1 MVSPRRTPLTSSS
14 TRLAKAQYYLAGL
27 SQASYLLGDETTGRA
42 VQVVGVT
49 TGVRRAQ
56 RGGVAHQQTSGAE
69 RQEET
74 VVRIEG
80 DRVGPFDARSRRRP
94 RSVSW
99 NDRLQAV
106 QGEWSAAEDGLR
118 RVIADA
124 PTRAG
129 CSADRPFPRWP
140 CWRIGRVAPR
150 RDALAGARESAEQAQ
165 NLHALVPTAVALAER
180 GWLTSDPARGD
191 LARTLL
197 PRLEAAAAS
206 GSAVS

>member
-1 MVSPRRTPLTSSS
+1 MPPSIDPSIEGGTPQIFT
-14 TRLAKAQYYLAGL
+14 QYYLAGL
-27 SQASYLLGDETTGRA
+27 SQASHLLGDETTGRA

-49 TGVRRAQ
+49 TGVRRGPC
-56 RGGVAHQQTSGAE
+56 GGVAHQQTSGAE

-80 DRVGPFDARSRRRP
+80 DRVGPFGARSRRRP

-106 QGEWSAAEDGLR
+106 RGEWSAAEDGLQ

-124 PTRAG
+124 DTRGMLGRQGLPTLAVLAVRQGRATPRRSRRRPGERRAG
-129 CSADRPFPRWP
+129 PEPARAGPD
-140 CWRIGRVAPR
+140 GRG
-150 RDALAGARESAEQAQ
+150 AGRA
-165 NLHALVPTAVALAER
+165 

>member
-1 MVSPRRTPLTSSS
+1 M
-14 TRLAKAQYYLAGL
+14 
-27 SQASYLLGDETTGRA
+27 
-42 VQVVGVT
+42 
-49 TGVRRAQ
+49 
-56 RGGVAHQQTSGAE
+56 
-69 RQEET
+69 
-74 VVRIEG
+74 
-80 DRVGPFDARSRRRP
+80 
-94 RSVSW
+94 SW

-106 QGEWSAAEDGLR
+106 RGEWSAAEDGLR

-124 PTRAG
+124 DTRGMLGRQA
-129 CSADRPFPRWP
+129 FPRWP
-140 CWRIGRVAPR
+140 CWRFGRVAPR
-150 RDALAGARESAEQAQ
+150 RDALAAARESAEQAQ